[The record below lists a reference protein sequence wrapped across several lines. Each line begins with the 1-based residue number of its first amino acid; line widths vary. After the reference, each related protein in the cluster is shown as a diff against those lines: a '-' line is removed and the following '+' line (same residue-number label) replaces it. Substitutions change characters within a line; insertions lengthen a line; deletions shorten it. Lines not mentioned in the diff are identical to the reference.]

1 MLKSVINNLNH
12 KTVQERR
19 TKMSTNTGLVPSNG
33 HRIQG
38 RTTEEFLD
46 ARDIIS
52 RLNLKGNETFVD
64 AGCGDGHASFI
75 AQEMMGDDSIIYAL
89 DIYQPSIE
97 DMQKDIDKQGIQN
110 IIPLESNIAGNIT
123 LDDDE
128 VDITLMINVFHHFV
142 AQETADD
149 AIEEL
154 KRITKP
160 KGKIAVMDYKK
171 MDSGYGPPVKF
182 KSSPEE
188 MVEMFLKH
196 DMKMVQ
202 LDTEVGEVLDDGT
215 LSHYLIVF
223 EK

>member
-1 MLKSVINNLNH
+1 
-12 KTVQERR
+12 
-19 TKMSTNTGLVPSNG
+19 
-33 HRIQG
+33 
-38 RTTEEFLD
+38 
-46 ARDIIS
+46 
-52 RLNLKGNETFVD
+52 
-64 AGCGDGHASFI
+64 
-75 AQEMMGDDSIIYAL
+75 MMDEDSIIYAL

-97 DMQKDIDKQGIQN
+97 DMQKDIDKQEIQN
-110 IIPLESNIAGNIT
+110 IIPLESNIAGNIN

-188 MVEMFLKH
+188 MVELFLKH